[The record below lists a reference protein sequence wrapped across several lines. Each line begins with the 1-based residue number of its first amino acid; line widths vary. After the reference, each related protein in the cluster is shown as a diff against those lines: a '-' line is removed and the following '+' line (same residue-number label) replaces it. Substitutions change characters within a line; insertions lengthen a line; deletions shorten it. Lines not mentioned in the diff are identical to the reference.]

1 MGNEMEQKE
10 SWIFFFFSNLTTR
23 IIINLKK
30 NINES
35 NKLLNKFNDIK
46 DINIDINILWMI
58 LKKIRST
65 ILIKN
70 KNKRRVFL
78 LSHSV

>member
-10 SWIFFFFSNLTTR
+10 SWIFFFSNLTTR

-35 NKLLNKFNDIK
+35 NKLLNKFNDNNRYK
-46 DINIDINILWMI
+46 YFVNDFKKNQIDY
-58 LKKIRST
+58 
-65 ILIKN
+65 
-70 KNKRRVFL
+70 FD
-78 LSHSV
+78 